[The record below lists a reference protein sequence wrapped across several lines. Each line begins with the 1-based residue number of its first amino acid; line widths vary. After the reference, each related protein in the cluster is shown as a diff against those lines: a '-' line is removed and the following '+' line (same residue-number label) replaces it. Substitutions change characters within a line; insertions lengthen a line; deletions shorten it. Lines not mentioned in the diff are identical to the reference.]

1 MRIDLFPTPAEAAEN
16 RVRDRVAAVV
26 DVLRASTT
34 VTTAWSRGAG
44 RIIPF
49 GSIEEAKALFAT
61 FPRGS
66 ALLCGER
73 NGMKIDGF
81 DLGNSP
87 AEFTGEAVEGKTLL
101 FASSNGTRL
110 MARADGARRKIVASF
125 VNLTA
130 AAEHLSEGGVDVAIL
145 CAGDLGQLSLEDF
158 VCGGAL
164 VAEVLARCPET
175 EANDAAHAARRLWD
189 AAYRTRVRALFDD
202 ASHGRDLA
210 TLGFETDLDLC
221 AARDA
226 IPVVPVVTDGRIV
239 RMTASRRSPHDPGG
253 RAR

>member
-1 MRIDLFPTPAEAAEN
+1 MRIDLFPTPAEAAES
-16 RVRDRVAAVV
+16 RLRDRVAAVV

-34 VTTAWSRGAG
+34 VTTAWSRGAD

-49 GSIEEAKALFAT
+49 GSIEEAKDLFET
-61 FPRGS
+61 LPRGS

-87 AEFTGEAVEGKTLL
+87 AEFTEEVVGGKTLL

-125 VNLTA
+125 VNLAA
-130 AAEHLSEGGVDVAIL
+130 AAEHLSAGGVDVAIV
-145 CAGDLGQLSLEDF
+145 CAGDLGQFNLEDF

-164 VAEVLARCPET
+164 VAEIAARTSVEVS
-175 EANDAAHAARRLWD
+175 DAARAARMLWD
-189 AAYRTRVRALFDD
+189 AAYRLRIRELFDD

-210 TLGFETDLDLC
+210 EIGFGADLDLC

-226 IPVVPVVTDGRIV
+226 IPVVPVVTDGRI
-239 RMTASRRSPHDPGG
+239 T
-253 RAR
+253 RAPA